1 MTSAL
6 EGAVAVC
13 WRRGCLCAGGMFL
26 PVEEALITCWRRH
39 RVSIKGVIGYVEE
52 YLKCMCWRR
61 CQLTIGGGVGACA
74 AGGVFRAAS
83 TDMTVGGA
91 TCRGDSTFSLCS

>member
-26 PVEEALITCWRRH
+26 PVKETLETRWGRH
-39 RVSIKGVIGYVEE
+39 RVFIKGVIRYV
-52 YLKCMCWRR
+52 
-61 CQLTIGGGVGACA
+61 GGVSEMH
-74 AGGVFRAAS
+74 VLEEVS
-83 TDMTVGGA
+83 TDRRWRM
-91 TCRGDSTFSLCS
+91 RSWRHI